1 MLRIDETSRTLVP
14 TQPPSFVPEPAPAR
28 EELLELV
35 TAGWELFAAEI
46 GQPHLRFVAAAP
58 APGADLLAFDAT
70 NGRIALITIADEVTA
85 EVLGRALAA
94 AATVAAW
101 DAVALA
107 EVHEDLE
114 AAVPHDSPQLVMVV
128 GAASPTALSTLDFLA
143 RRHGVHVAAHLVRA
157 LRLGTERHLE
167 VVPAYPAPEPA
178 ADETPA
184 FVAGVGI
191 VAGTPAAGTSA
202 PPPGVPVP

>member
-1 MLRIDETSRTLVP
+1 MLRIDETSRTLVA
-14 TQPPSFVPEPAPAR
+14 TAPPSFVPEPAPAR

-35 TAGWELFAAEI
+35 TAGWELFAGEI
-46 GQPHLRFVAAAP
+46 GQPHLRFVAGAP

-70 NGRIALITIADEVTA
+70 AGRIALITLADEVTA

-101 DAVALA
+101 DAAALA

-114 AAVPHDSPQLVMVV
+114 AAVPHDSPQLVLVV
-128 GAASPTALSTLDFLA
+128 GTAGATALATLDFLA
-143 RRHGVHVAAHLVRA
+143 RRHGVHVSAHLVRA

-167 VVPAYPAPEPA
+167 IVPAYPAAEPVA
-178 ADETPA
+178 EDAPA
-184 FVAGVGI
+184 FVAA
-191 VAGTPAAGTSA
+191 VASPAPAAGTST
-202 PPPGVPVP
+202 PPPGVPAA